1 MVYHAHCAVTP
12 WSKTQHIYLSKFKYL
27 FNIFG
32 SAFSLSIVIE
42 LKRSMKSNCH
52 GDPLIP
58 PVPPSPPTL
67 PLRPHLGVG
76 QQGVQPHLVP
86 HPTWTL
92 RRRRTTATFSQV
104 VYRAEVTKDPKPGSR
119 HTKPGREL
127 PEHIFLLKIF
137 VKNLLKEGIPIP
149 YTFYHSSQNKQNK

>member
-92 RRRRTTATFSQV
+92 RRRRTTAEHLQ
-104 VYRAEVTKDPKPGSR
+104 PG
-119 HTKPGREL
+119 HLQGGGDEGRQARVQT
-127 PEHIFLLKIF
+127 HKAWS
-137 VKNLLKEGIPIP
+137 G
-149 YTFYHSSQNKQNK
+149 TS